1 MMTPQVENAIRSVAR
16 ECRKAILAA
25 IKGKPKQQHDPIIT
39 ALLDQHAKK
48 ITGLPP
54 GTFSPKMWLV
64 YYIRL
69 IDRESRGAS

>member
-1 MMTPQVENAIRSVAR
+1 MNAQIENAIRSVAR

-25 IKGKPKQQHDPIIT
+25 IKGKPKNQHDPIIT
-39 ALLDQHAKK
+39 GILNEYAKK

-69 IDRESRGAS
+69 IDREIRGEVS

>member
-1 MMTPQVENAIRSVAR
+1 MTPQVENAIRSVAR

-25 IKGKPKQQHDPIIT
+25 IKDKTKNQHDPIIIEI
-39 ALLDQHAKK
+39 LNEYAKK